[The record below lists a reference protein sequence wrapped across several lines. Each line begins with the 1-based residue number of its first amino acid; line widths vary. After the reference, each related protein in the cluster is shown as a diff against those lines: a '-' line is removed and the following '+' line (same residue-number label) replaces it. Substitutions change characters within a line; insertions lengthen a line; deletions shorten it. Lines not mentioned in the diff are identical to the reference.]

1 MDWGGSGLEV
11 EPEVLGVGAQ
21 AKEKDSPKLGR
32 PDLIALSP
40 WGRVERDPWFFKG
53 GGKKKKKIT
62 SSPPVVN
69 DPA

>member
-1 MDWGGSGLEV
+1 M
-11 EPEVLGVGAQ
+11 LGVGAQ